1 MTANLPTSRVLS
13 NVSLSSFRLRFLVT
27 LVYVGVLMGSTVA
40 PCLCSCTLS
49 SKAAR
54 ETCWDDTAEDDDDDD
69 DDDDA
74 EEEHDEDDPEV
85 ADEEDD
91 EDGDDAAFAT
101 GNAAGKCGVRG
112 LSISLHTHI
121 RLQCT

>member
-1 MTANLPTSRVLS
+1 MLIPQTEA
-13 NVSLSSFRLRFLVT
+13 
-27 LVYVGVLMGSTVA
+27 
-40 PCLCSCTLS
+40 
-49 SKAAR
+49 
-54 ETCWDDTAEDDDDDD
+54 DDDDDD
-69 DDDDA
+69 DDDNDA

-112 LSISLHTHI
+112 PSISLHTHI
-121 RLQCT
+121 RLQLCTYTVAQMKRIYRLI